1 MGTISSHRRHTDT
14 RGIMKLA
21 VLFAASVYAESDAS
35 AERTEADATA
45 LDALATAD
53 DDHILSQIKKGR
65 HHHRF
70 SISPLVV
77 HAVKLRHHYHVCHKR
92 FPLIHKRCNHKIHH
106 LTKVYHHLRHRANK
120 AVHIM
125 KIWMKKFHHCN
136 KFCWWRRHH
145 KKGDEAVAAEDKEDR
160 GDEEE

>member
-14 RGIMKLA
+14 RGIMKLALFFVAA

-92 FPLIHKRCNHKIHH
+92 YPLIHKRCNQKI
-106 LTKVYHHLRHRANK
+106 
-120 AVHIM
+120 
-125 KIWMKKFHHCN
+125 HHCN

-160 GDEEE
+160 GD